1 MLCMICY
8 VMLCCVVLCNVM
20 YVYMYVYVYIYIFFG
35 MGSLHRRI
43 NAALQCWSCLSS
55 WAKNLLKENVICLD

>member
-1 MLCMICY
+1 MYDMLCY
-8 VMLCCVVLCNVM
+8 VVLCCVVLCNVM
-20 YVYMYVYVYIYIFFG
+20 YVYIYVCIFFFG